1 MGRHGTIAGR
11 KAAQD
16 KKRGAMFTK
25 VTREIIVA
33 AKAGGDP
40 DYNSSLKNAIAKAK
54 AVNLPNDKITNAI
67 KKGTGEIQGES
78 YENSTFEGYGPSGI
92 AVIVDVLTDNK
103 NRATSNIKHA
113 FDKNGGNM
121 GVSGCVAYM
130 FERKGIIL
138 IEKNDSVDEDT
149 LMEVALDAGAEDFI
163 VDEEYYEVQTS
174 TEDFHTVVDK
184 LTEAGYEFL
193 ESDIELVPNM
203 EAAPKT
209 DADKKALIKMIEMLE
224 DDDDVQK
231 VYTNSSVDLHE

>member
-40 DYNSSLKNAIAKAK
+40 DYNASLKNAIAKAK

-78 YENSTFEGYGPSGI
+78 YENSMFEGYGPSGI
-92 AVIVDVLTDNK
+92 AVIVEVLTDNK

-121 GVSGCVAYM
+121 GVSGCVSYM

-138 IEKNDSVDEDT
+138 VEKSESVDEDT
-149 LMEVALDAGAEDFI
+149 LMEAALDAGAEDFI
-163 VDEEYYEVQTS
+163 VDDEYYEIQTS
-174 TEDFHTVVDK
+174 TEDFHPVVDA

-203 EAAPKT
+203 ESAPKT
-209 DADKKALIKMIEMLE
+209 EEDKKALVKMIEMLE

>member
-16 KKRGAMFTK
+16 KKRGAIFTK

-33 AKAGGDP
+33 AKGGGDP
-40 DYNSSLKNAIAKAK
+40 EYNASLKNAIAKAK
-54 AVNLPNDKITNAI
+54 AVNLPNEKINNAI
-67 KKGTGEIQGES
+67 KKGTGEIAGES
-78 YENSTFEGYGPSGI
+78 YESTTYEGYGPSGV

-103 NRATSNIKHA
+103 NRTTSNIKHA

-138 IEKNDSVDEDT
+138 VEKNDSVDEDT
-149 LMEVALDAGAEDFI
+149 LMEAALDAGAEDFI
-163 VDEEYYEVQTS
+163 VDEEYYEIQTAPD
-174 TEDFHTVVDK
+174 DFHTVADA
-184 LTEAGYEFL
+184 LTVAGYEFL

-203 EAAPKT
+203 ESAPKT
-209 DADKKALIKMIEMLE
+209 DSDLKALQKMIEMLE
-224 DDDDVQK
+224 EDDDVQK
-231 VYTNSSVDLHE
+231 VYTNSSVDLHA

>member
-16 KKRGAMFTK
+16 KKRGAIFTK

-33 AKAGGDP
+33 AKGGGDP
-40 DYNSSLKNAIAKAK
+40 EYNASLKNAISKAK
-54 AVNLPNDKITNAI
+54 AVNLPNEKIQNAI
-67 KKGTGEIQGES
+67 KKGTGEIEGES
-78 YENSTFEGYGPSGI
+78 YESSTFEGYGPSGV

-103 NRATSNIKHA
+103 NRTTSNVKHA
-113 FDKNGGNM
+113 FDKNGGNL
-121 GVSGCVAYM
+121 GVPGCVAYM

-138 IEKNDSVDEDT
+138 IEKSDSIDEDT
-149 LMEVALDAGAEDFI
+149 LMEAALEAGADDFI
-163 VDEEYYEVQTS
+163 VDDEYYEVQT
-174 TEDFHTVVDK
+174 TPDDFHGVTDA

-203 EAAPKT
+203 ESAPKT
-209 DADKKALIKMIEMLE
+209 DSDLKALKKMIEMLE

-231 VYTNSSVDLHE
+231 VYTNSSVDLEA